1 MPKKILKISIPKNWI
16 DAFKKNNLDTN
27 LDLPIKN
34 ISKELED
41 NKKIAPNINNIFRAF
56 ELCEY
61 ESTKVVIFGQ
71 DPYFQTGYAN
81 GLAFSVN
88 EHIPIP
94 ASLKNIYSE
103 IKNDIGIL
111 HNSIGC
117 LEGWAKDGVLLLN
130 SSLTVEISKPGSHSK
145 IGWHKFITNV
155 VKLLSN
161 KKNIVFIL
169 WGNHAQSF
177 KHLINQNENLVLCS
191 SHPSPLSAHRGFF
204 GNNHFSKCNQYLV
217 DKKIQPIKW

>member
-16 DAFKKNNLDTN
+16 EAFKKNNLDTN

-34 ISKELED
+34 ILKELED

-71 DPYFQTGYAN
+71 DPYFQKGYAN

-88 EHIPIP
+88 EHIPTP

-177 KHLINQNENLVLCS
+177 KHLSLI
-191 SHPSPLSAHRGFF
+191 H
-204 GNNHFSKCNQYLV
+204 
-217 DKKIQPIKW
+217 I

>member
-16 DAFKKNNLDTN
+16 EAFKKNNLDTN

-88 EHIPIP
+88 EHIPTP

-161 KKNIVFIL
+161 KKYCLYFMGQSRPIL
-169 WGNHAQSF
+169 
-177 KHLINQNENLVLCS
+177 
-191 SHPSPLSAHRGFF
+191 
-204 GNNHFSKCNQYLV
+204 
-217 DKKIQPIKW
+217 

>member
-16 DAFKKNNLDTN
+16 EAFKKNNLDTN

-169 WGNHAQSF
+169 WGNHAQSL

-204 GNNHFSKCNQYLV
+204 GNKHFSKCNQYLA

>member
-1 MPKKILKISIPKNWI
+1 MDKITSKNAKKILKISIPKNWI
-16 DAFKKNNLDTN
+16 EAFKKNNLDTN

-103 IKNDIGIL
+103 IKNDIGTL

-117 LEGWAKDGVLLLN
+117 LEGWAKDGVLL
-130 SSLTVEISKPGSHSK
+130 I
-145 IGWHKFITNV
+145 KFIFD
-155 VKLLSN
+155 S
-161 KKNIVFIL
+161 
-169 WGNHAQSF
+169 
-177 KHLINQNENLVLCS
+177 
-191 SHPSPLSAHRGFF
+191 
-204 GNNHFSKCNQYLV
+204 
-217 DKKIQPIKW
+217 

>member
-1 MPKKILKISIPKNWI
+1 MPKKILKISIPKDWVE
-16 DAFKKNNLDTN
+16 ALKKNNLDIN

-34 ISKELED
+34 ILNELEN

-56 ELCEY
+56 ELCDY

-71 DPYFQTGYAN
+71 DPYFQTGFAN

-88 EHIPIP
+88 ENFPIP

-103 IKNDIGIL
+103 IRNDIGRL
-111 HNSIGC
+111 QNSNGC
-117 LEGWAKDGVLLLN
+117 LKGWAKDGVLLLN
-130 SSLTVEISKPGSHSK
+130 SSLTVEISKPSSHSK
-145 IGWHKFITNV
+145 IGWRKFINNI
-155 VKLLSN
+155 VKLLSD
-161 KKNIVFIL
+161 KKNVVFIL

-177 KHLINQNENLVLCS
+177 KHLINQKENLVLCS